1 MIEVTIDDIKLKV
14 EDNTT
19 ILEVANQAGIYIP
32 TLCYHA
38 KLGPFGAC
46 RICMVE
52 IDPGNRLVPACIT
65 KVMRNM
71 AINTKNE
78 KVLKARKHNLELL
91 LARHP
96 ADCLVCEKGG
106 ECELQTVCFKL
117 GVSGG
122 FLQPHNPLAEI
133 FGVQQLDVSIDDTR
147 TIIERDLN
155 KCIMCKRC
163 IRICHDVQALGAIQF
178 SRRGFKMEMGT
189 FFGREMECE
198 FCGQCVDICPVGAIM
213 NKMSK
218 YRARIWQLNRVSSI
232 CSYCSVGC
240 SLYLN
245 VKADKVVKVDTEL
258 GKGVNDGNLCYKG
271 RYGQIFVNDPQRL
284 TSPMIRDQS
293 NGRLFEATWEE
304 ALKLVADRLGQ
315 VKAEFGAESIAG
327 VGSAR
332 CTNEDNYLFQ
342 KLMRAVIGTNNLDNC
357 TRFEHAATLTAL
369 DAVLGW
375 PAMSNSFE
383 DVVHSP
389 VMLVVGINPTETHPV
404 FGIQI
409 RRAAKEGNTRLIM
422 VEPRNTK
429 LARYAR
435 PWLPIKPGTDV
446 ALICGIIHLLIQEDL
461 IDKKFI
467 DQFTE
472 GFEELSKSV
481 EQYTP
486 AQVAR
491 ITGLKK
497 EQIIEAAQVYGKA
510 ETATIIYGVGATQHT
525 WGTDL
530 VYALANLA
538 LISGNLGKPGGG
550 LNPLRGQNN
559 TQGSCDMG
567 MLPDFYPG
575 YQPVADQQARARLEK
590 LWGVELPA
598 QPGLAQTRMLPAI
611 EEGKLKAMYIM
622 GENPV
627 SSNPDPQQVQKTLSK
642 LDFLVVQ
649 DIFPNEISNQAD
661 VVLPGASFAE
671 KNGTFTNSERRIQ
684 RVRKAVEPVGNS
696 LPDWK
701 IISKL
706 AKYMGYE
713 MDYYGPVRI
722 MDEIAQAIPIYG
734 GINYQRLEAGGIQ
747 WPCTT
752 TDHAGSPILYENGFS
767 KGKARLVPVEYKP
780 PTELSSQEYPY
791 ILLTGKWLFHY
802 HTGMLTKREEALMG
816 VPEAGVVEISRQD
829 ADKIGVSEGDPVIL
843 KSRYGQI
850 ELMAQLGES
859 CPAGTLFVPVHFQQA
874 YANALLTP
882 NLDAASHTPE
892 LKMCPVDII
901 PKK

>member
-1 MIEVTIDDIKLKV
+1 MIGVTIDGIKLEV

-71 AINTKNE
+71 TIYTNNE
-78 KVLKARKHNLELL
+78 KVFKARKNNLELL

-106 ECELQTVCFKL
+106 ECELQEVCFKL

-122 FLQPHNPLAEI
+122 FQQPNNSLAEI

-163 IRICHDVQALGAIQF
+163 IRMCHDVQALGAIQF

-189 FFGREMECE
+189 FFGRKMDCE
-198 FCGQCVDICPVGAIM
+198 FCGQCVDICPVGALM

-218 YRARIWQLNRVSSI
+218 YRARIWQLTKTPSV

-245 VKADKVVKVDTEL
+245 VKDEKVVKVDAEM
-258 GKGVNDGNLCYKG
+258 GRGVNDGNLCYKG
-271 RYGQIFVNDPQRL
+271 RYGQIFVNDPQRF
-284 TSPMIRDQS
+284 TSPLIRNQDD
-293 NGRLFEATWEE
+293 GRLYKASWEE
-304 ALKLVADRLGQ
+304 ALRLVADRLGQ
-315 VKAEFGAESIAG
+315 VKAEYGAESIAG

-342 KLMRAVIGTNNLDNC
+342 KLMRGVIRTNNLDNC
-357 TRFEHAATLTAL
+357 TRFEHASSLAAL
-369 DAVLGW
+369 DDALGW

-383 DVVHSP
+383 DVLNSP
-389 VMLVVGINPTETHPV
+389 VMLLVGINPTETHPV

-409 RRAAKEGNTRLIM
+409 RRVAKEGKTRLIV
-422 VEPRNTK
+422 VEPRHTK

-446 ALICGIIHLLIQEDL
+446 ALICGIIHVLIKEDL
-461 IDKKFI
+461 IGKTFV

-472 GFEELSKSV
+472 GFEDLRRSV
-481 EQYTP
+481 NKYTP
-486 AQVAR
+486 ARVAE
-491 ITGLKK
+491 ITGLTE

-510 ETATIIYGVGATQHT
+510 KSATIIYGVGATQHT

-530 VYALANLA
+530 VYSLANLA
-538 LISGNLGKPGGG
+538 LITGNLGKPGGG

-575 YQPVADQQARARLEK
+575 YQPVTDQKARARLEE

-598 QPGLAQTRMLPAI
+598 KPGLAQTQMLPAI
-611 EEGKLKAMYIM
+611 EDGKLKAMYIM

-649 DIFPNEISNQAD
+649 DIFPNEISNLAH
-661 VVLPGASFAE
+661 VVLPGSSFAE
-671 KNGTFTNSERRIQ
+671 KNGTFTNTERRIQ
-684 RVRKAVEPVGNS
+684 RVRKAIEPVGDS

-713 MDYYGPVRI
+713 MEYYGAVRI
-722 MDEIAQAIPIYG
+722 MEEIAQAVPIYG

-747 WPCTT
+747 WPCSTT
-752 TDHAGSPILYENGFS
+752 HHPGTPILYETGFP
-767 KGKARLVPVEYKP
+767 KGKAKLVPVEYKP
-780 PTELSSQEYPY
+780 PTEITSEEYPY
-791 ILLTGKWLFHY
+791 TLLTGKWLFNY
-802 HTGMLTKREEALMG
+802 HTGMLTKREEGLMG
-816 VPEAGVVEISRQD
+816 VPEEGIVEINQEDADKLGISDGAGVV
-829 ADKIGVSEGDPVIL
+829 V
-843 KSRYGQI
+843 KSKYGQVKLVAKI
-850 ELMAQLGES
+850 DES
-859 CPAGTLFVPVHFQQA
+859 SPVGTLFMPVHFAHA
-874 YANALLTP
+874 YANVLLTP
-882 NLDAASHTPE
+882 NLDATSHTPE
-892 LKMCPVDII
+892 LKMCQVNIM
-901 PKK
+901 PKA